1 MAAFPISRGPLL
13 ILSILIITAF
23 VLRAFLS
30 VPSASSLGTRR
41 QITMLTFNIWYPSVK
56 MKERMNA
63 LGEIVQSLKPDI
75 LTFQEVTLDNLALL
89 RRQHWFDRYNVV
101 PPDPELEIRKHE
113 GKHFVVI
120 LTVYPVDKWFIY
132 PLKNSP
138 VYHRKLVRA
147 ETKSAVSS
155 NVRFVIATT
164 HLVHAASNTQKRE
177 LQLIKRN
184 TEGSLRLQ
192 KCVCYG

>member
-1 MAAFPISRGPLL
+1 M
-13 ILSILIITAF
+13 LSILIITVF

-30 VPSASSLGTRR
+30 VPSASSLGSRR

-63 LGEIVQSLKPDI
+63 LGEIVQNLKPDI

-120 LTVYPVDKWFIY
+120 LTVHPVDKWFIY

-138 VYHRKLVRA
+138 VYHRKLIRA
-147 ETKSAVSS
+147 ETKSAVSCFFTCQICYRNDS
-155 NVRFVIATT
+155 LGTRGFQYAKARVT
-164 HLVHAASNTQKRE
+164 
-177 LQLIKRN
+177 IKRN
-184 TEGSLRLQ
+184 TKGSLRLQ
-192 KCVCYG
+192 KCVCYR